1 MEMVFFS
8 TLFSTISVFILR
20 IFVDVKMSAVP
31 MMWIVGVF
39 SGGLFFIGHGESPVG
54 LTLGMMLTL
63 LVLIFYMIGP
73 LYREVRLKISN
84 QGLNAIFSLVVAL
97 LIVVILYFRRDVFN
111 SEIISS
117 DYGWMIYGFAITF
130 YAILLIY
137 NAILALRNHEL
148 GE

>member
-97 LIVVILYFRRDVFN
+97 LIVVILYFRRDIFN

-117 DYGWMIYGFAITF
+117 DYGWMFYGFAITF

-137 NAILALRNHEL
+137 NAILALRNHRL

>member
-97 LIVVILYFRRDVFN
+97 LIVVILYFRRDIFN
-111 SEIISS
+111 SEMLCAAHRRRRGIRRHRAGQTQRQARP
-117 DYGWMIYGFAITF
+117 DFPRCKTCG
-130 YAILLIY
+130 
-137 NAILALRNHEL
+137 
-148 GE
+148 

>member
-1 MEMVFFS
+1 
-8 TLFSTISVFILR
+8 
-20 IFVDVKMSAVP
+20 
-31 MMWIVGVF
+31 
-39 SGGLFFIGHGESPVG
+39 
-54 LTLGMMLTL
+54 MMLTL

-97 LIVVILYFRRDVFN
+97 LIVVILYFRRDIFN

-130 YAILLIY
+130 YAILLI
-137 NAILALRNHEL
+137 
-148 GE
+148 

>member
-39 SGGLFFIGHGESPVG
+39 SGGLFFIDHGESPVG

-97 LIVVILYFRRDVFN
+97 LIVVILYGSMPFCV
-111 SEIISS
+111 
-117 DYGWMIYGFAITF
+117 
-130 YAILLIY
+130 
-137 NAILALRNHEL
+137 EL
-148 GE
+148 DNLKDTDAPIHQPAAMLVAAD